1 LDDDHI
7 LEPVDE
13 GIVLTYELPPILMQ
27 HYSKEAAYRQKIL
40 ALSGRPQPQ
49 ARDVFDI
56 KQLLDLGASQKP
68 LPSDL
73 VKVLPH
79 AVQNALSIGFDEFS
93 GQVVAFLSAD
103 FQTYY
108 GSRAAWEKIQLEVV
122 AALER
127 RIP

>member
-1 LDDDHI
+1 M
-7 LEPVDE
+7 
-13 GIVLTYELPPILMQ
+13 LTYELPPILMQ

-79 AVQNALSIGFDEFS
+79 AVENALSIGFDEFS